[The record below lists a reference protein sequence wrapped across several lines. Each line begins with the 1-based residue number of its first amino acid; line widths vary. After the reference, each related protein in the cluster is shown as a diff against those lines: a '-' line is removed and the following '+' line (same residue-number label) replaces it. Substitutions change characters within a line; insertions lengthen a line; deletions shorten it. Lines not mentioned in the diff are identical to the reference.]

1 MALKYKEASS
11 SEDPPDKKV
20 TPGRAG
26 TIVLDKVL
34 TVYIAISPAVALV
47 ACACPGVTI
56 FGFKRHPSIRSL

>member
-1 MALKYKEASS
+1 MALKYREASS

-47 ACACPGVTI
+47 A
-56 FGFKRHPSIRSL
+56 